1 MSDLSPA
8 VSNTKHL
15 PNLSLIYNPKY
26 YMLDLLKSKDMS
38 DLSPMSDLSL
48 MYNFSFMYNLSL
60 MSGLSL
66 MYNPK

>member
-15 PNLSLIYNPKY
+15 SNINLFYNPKY
-26 YMLDLLKSKDMS
+26 YLLDFSPLLNSKDMS

-48 MYNFSFMYNLSL
+48 MYN
-60 MSGLSL
+60 
-66 MYNPK
+66 PK